1 MKTSAMTNE
10 NRIVLGTLARLAAY
24 GLAIISGTTLWL
36 APSVVS
42 AQADLT
48 YKIYCA
54 RCHGDSGHGDGA
66 DAATFKTHPR
76 DFSDCAAMT
85 KISDDTMFKAIK
97 DGGAAVGVSGDMP
110 AWGAGL
116 SDDDIHS
123 VMKFIRHFCAK

>member
-1 MKTSAMTNE
+1 MP
-10 NRIVLGTLARLAAY
+10 RILIAASPFWIAILSVLALG
-24 GLAIISGTTLWL
+24 L
-36 APSVVS
+36 APSSVS
-42 AQADLT
+42 AQDDIT

-54 RCHGDSGHGDGA
+54 RCHGDTGHGDGA

-76 DFSDCAAMT
+76 DFTDCAAMA

-116 SDDDIHS
+116 SDDDIRS
-123 VMKFIRHFCAK
+123 VMKFLKHFCTK